1 MKSKGILLA
10 TAASLLAS
18 AMTIGP
24 AFGQAANGPAGVPPD
39 QANGVTSGDVEN
51 RIKSFQDQLENLRNV
66 QDQLHSLQQQ
76 LDALKA
82 SEAAARDEAAKDAA
96 AREAAAKA
104 AAVKEVA
111 AQAAAEKVAK
121 QKPAD
126 AASTILTEYVPEY
139 IRNVQLVVPAVSDK
153 KIHLKGITI
162 TFGGFLAAETVWRS
176 RNLESDIGSPGFAKI
191 PFPGPGGSGSGNGTG
206 SNVAVGDTSEFRF
219 TARQSRVQ
227 GLVEGDFDPDTHFA
241 MYGEF
246 DFLGGAASANSNESN
261 SFQPRIRNLYGTVDW
276 TNWGL
281 HMLFGQ
287 SWSLATLNGT
297 GIAERTELAPPTIE
311 AQYTAGFVWTRQP
324 QIRLVENFGNE
335 FWLAVSAENAQTTIG
350 GTAPSGYTGLTVSS
364 GSGLN
369 GSSTNVGLAEFN
381 PGITLTL
388 NHVPDVIGK
397 AAWQP
402 AFFGGNVHL
411 EAIGLYRD
419 FYDRFGT
426 ALSNVRNHNDQ
437 GGGVGV
443 AGLIKVFPGMLDLQF
458 DTLFGQGIGRYTSS
472 QLPDVTYNAD
482 GTFKPLQQVSAMAG
496 LTWHATKALDIYA
509 WGGMDQQKAGYFSGT
524 INTTAQNIGYGN
536 PNFTNTGCF
545 SFSSAA
551 SCTGNV
557 GTVQQINFGAWDN
570 MYDGDFG
577 RFRVGLQYSYTDLK
591 AFTGVGGAPHTN
603 DQMVFTSIRYYPFQ

>member
-24 AFGQAANGPAGVPPD
+24 AFGQATNGPAGAPPD

-51 RIKSFQDQLENLRNV
+51 RIKTLQDQLENLRNV

-76 LDALKA
+76 LDDLKA

-104 AAVKEVA
+104 AVVKEA
-111 AQAAAEKVAK
+111 AVQAAAEKEAK
-121 QKPAD
+121 QKPTG
-126 AASTILTEYVPEY
+126 AASTILTAFTPEY
-139 IRNVQLVVPAVSDK
+139 IRNVQLIVPAASDK

-191 PFPGPGGSGSGNGTG
+191 PFPGPGVSGSGNG
-206 SNVAVGDTSEFRF
+206 VAAAVGDTGEFRF

-227 GLVEGDFDPDTHFA
+227 GLVEGDFDPVTHFT

-246 DFLGGAASANSNESN
+246 DFLAAPASANSNESN
-261 SFQPRIRNLYGTVDW
+261 SYSPRIRNLYGTVDW
-276 TNWGL
+276 SDIGIHL
-281 HMLFGQ
+281 LFGQ
-287 SWSLATLNGT
+287 SWSLATLNAA

-324 QIRLVENFGNE
+324 QIRLVKNFNNE
-335 FWLAVSAENAQTTIG
+335 FWLAASVENPQTTIA
-350 GTAPSGYTGLTVSS
+350 GTAPSGFTGLTVSS
-364 GSGLN
+364 GSGFS

-402 AFFGGNVHL
+402 AFTGGNVHL
-411 EAIGLYRD
+411 ELIGMYRD

-426 ALSNVRNHNDQ
+426 ALANVANHNVQ
-437 GGGVGV
+437 GGGVGA
-443 AGLIKVFPGMLDLQF
+443 AGLIKILPGLLDIQF

-482 GTFKPLQQVSAMAG
+482 GTFKPQRQISSMIG
-496 LTWHATKALDIYA
+496 LTWHATPSLDIYA
-509 WGGMDQQKAGYFSGT
+509 WGGLDQQKAGFFSGT
-524 INTTAQNIGYGN
+524 INGTAQNIGYGN

-551 SCTGNV
+551 SCTGNIQ
-557 GTVQQINFGAWDN
+557 TVQQINFGAWDN
-570 MYDGDFG
+570 LYDGDFG
-577 RFRVGLQYSYTDLK
+577 RFRVGIQYSYTDLK
-591 AFTGVGGAPHTN
+591 AFAGVGGAPHTN